1 MAETESSKETGS
13 LSEKPVAEKK
23 AELAAEKKPAPAKK
37 PALELK
43 PFVDNGDGTVT
54 DPNTGL
60 IWKKTDAWLDTQKFY
75 TWHAHRD
82 YVDKI
87 NKEKFAGYDNWRIPS
102 KSEASTLV
110 DKTGSKQCEDKNG
123 TMFPI
128 DPIFE
133 AGCVSNTWILECSE
147 DKIIRFDLKIGIDT
161 AYPGQDVWGSVRLVS
176 KPGEASAKIGEEPD
190 APKPDVEEKPA
201 GSIPAASTAPVA
213 SSKPAGSVPRPV
225 KRDVT
230 EEEKA
235 IFRARAKAWAAEKK
249 KK

>member
-1 MAETESSKETGS
+1 MADTEPSEKVES
-13 LSEKPVAEKK
+13 LSDEKAEPSAEKK
-23 AELAAEKKPAPAKK
+23 TAPAKK
-37 PALELK
+37 PTPELK
-43 PFVDNGDGTVT
+43 PFVDNGNGTVT

-60 IWKKTDAWLDTQKFY
+60 VWKKTDAWLDTHKFY
-75 TWHAHRD
+75 TWQAHRD
-82 YVDKI
+82 YVNEA

-102 KSEASTLV
+102 KSEAVTLV

-128 DPIFE
+128 DPIFD
-133 AGCVSNTWILECSE
+133 AGCVSNTWILECSDE
-147 DKIIRFDLKIGIDT
+147 KIIRFDLKIGIDT

-190 APKPDVEEKPA
+190 SPKPEVQKEKPTGDAPAPSSTPTAKAKPA
-201 GSIPAASTAPVA
+201 GSA
-213 SSKPAGSVPRPV
+213 PRPA

-235 IFRARAKAWAAEKK
+235 IFKARAKAWAEKK

>member
-1 MAETESSKETGS
+1 MANTEPSEKVES
-13 LSEKPVAEKK
+13 LSDEKAEPSAEKK
-23 AELAAEKKPAPAKK
+23 TAPAKK
-37 PALELK
+37 PTPELK
-43 PFVDNGDGTVT
+43 PFVDNGNGTVT

-60 IWKKTDAWLDTQKFY
+60 VWKKTDAWLDTHKFY
-75 TWHAHRD
+75 TWQAHRD
-82 YVDKI
+82 YVNGV

-102 KSEASTLV
+102 KSEAVTLV

-128 DPIFE
+128 DPIFD
-133 AGCVSNTWILECSE
+133 AGCVSNTWILECSDE
-147 DKIIRFDLKIGIDT
+147 KIIRFDLKIGIDT

-176 KPGEASAKIGEEPD
+176 KPGEASAKIGEGPDSPKLEVQKEKPTGD
-190 APKPDVEEKPA
+190 APAPSSTPTAKAKPA
-201 GSIPAASTAPVA
+201 GSA
-213 SSKPAGSVPRPV
+213 PRPV

-235 IFRARAKAWAAEKK
+235 IFKARAKAWAEKK

>member
-1 MAETESSKETGS
+1 MANTEPSEKVES
-13 LSEKPVAEKK
+13 LSDEKAEPSAEKK
-23 AELAAEKKPAPAKK
+23 TAPAKK
-37 PALELK
+37 PTPELK
-43 PFVDNGDGTVT
+43 PFVDNGNGTVT

-60 IWKKTDAWLDTQKFY
+60 VWKKTDAWLDTHKFY
-75 TWHAHRD
+75 TWQAHRD
-82 YVDKI
+82 YVSEV

-102 KSEASTLV
+102 KSEAVTLV

-128 DPIFE
+128 DPIFD
-133 AGCVSNTWILECSE
+133 AGCVSNTWILECSDE
-147 DKIIRFDLKIGIDT
+147 KIIRFDLKIGIDT

-190 APKPDVEEKPA
+190 SPKPEVQKEKPTGDAPAPSSTPTAKAKLA
-201 GSIPAASTAPVA
+201 GSA
-213 SSKPAGSVPRPV
+213 PRPA

-235 IFRARAKAWAAEKK
+235 IFKARAKAWAEKK

>member
-1 MAETESSKETGS
+1 MADTEPSEKVES
-13 LSEKPVAEKK
+13 LSDEKAEPSAEKK
-23 AELAAEKKPAPAKK
+23 TAPAKK
-37 PALELK
+37 PTPELK
-43 PFVDNGDGTVT
+43 PFVDNGNGTVT

-60 IWKKTDAWLDTQKFY
+60 VWKKTDAWLDTHKFY
-75 TWHAHRD
+75 TWQAHRD
-82 YVDKI
+82 YVNGV

-102 KSEASTLV
+102 KGEAVTLV

-128 DPIFE
+128 DPIFD
-133 AGCVSNTWILECSE
+133 AGCVSNTWIIECSDE
-147 DKIIRFDLKIGIDT
+147 KIIRFDLKIGIDT

-190 APKPDVEEKPA
+190 SPKSEVQKEKPTGDAPAPSSTPTAKAKPA
-201 GSIPAASTAPVA
+201 GSA
-213 SSKPAGSVPRPV
+213 PRPA

-235 IFRARAKAWAAEKK
+235 IFKARAKAWAEKK

>member
-1 MAETESSKETGS
+1 MADTEPSEKVES
-13 LSEKPVAEKK
+13 LSDEKTEPSAEKK
-23 AELAAEKKPAPAKK
+23 TAPAKK
-37 PALELK
+37 PTPELK
-43 PFVDNGDGTVT
+43 SFVDNGNGTVT

-60 IWKKTDAWLDTQKFY
+60 VWKKTDAWLDTHKFY
-75 TWHAHRD
+75 TWQAHRD
-82 YVDKI
+82 YVSEV

-102 KSEASTLV
+102 KGEAVTLV

-128 DPIFE
+128 DPIFD
-133 AGCVSNTWILECSE
+133 AGCVSNTWILECSDE
-147 DKIIRFDLKIGIDT
+147 KIIRFDLKIGIDT

-190 APKPDVEEKPA
+190 SPKSEVQKEKPTGDAPAPSSTPTAKAKPA
-201 GSIPAASTAPVA
+201 GSA
-213 SSKPAGSVPRPV
+213 PRPA

-235 IFRARAKAWAAEKK
+235 IFKARAKAWAEKK